1 MSPLFSCTMNGFMV
15 LLDDV
20 DGVDVVGVVDV
31 VDVVYDFGLMAVPDE
46 GIGRGSVS

>member
-1 MSPLFSCTMNGFMV
+1 MNGFMV

-20 DGVDVVGVVDV
+20 DGVDVVGVVDVVDV

>member
-1 MSPLFSCTMNGFMV
+1 MSPFFSCTMNGFMV

-20 DGVDVVGVVDV
+20 DVVDVVGVVDV
-31 VDVVYDFGLMAVPDE
+31 VDVVYDFGLMAVPDV